1 MSIPEQDGKSPWEQY
16 HIILLSHI
24 ATNWIWSMLYSD
36 ESLLVT
42 RVSPPIFGSQHCCL
56 L

>member
-1 MSIPEQDGKSPWEQY
+1 MSIPKEDGKSPWEQY

-24 ATNWIWSMLYSD
+24 APYCIWSMLDSD

-42 RVSPPIFGSQHCCL
+42 RVSPHIFGSQHCCL
-56 L
+56 P

>member
-1 MSIPEQDGKSPWEQY
+1 MSITEEDGKSPLEQY

-24 ATNWIWSMLYSD
+24 APYCIWSMLDSD

-42 RVSPPIFGSQHCCL
+42 WVSPPIFSLQHCCL
-56 L
+56 P